1 MKKRILSAV
10 LAVCMLLSLSL
21 SAIAATAGVTVDKS
35 TVKAGEDVAVTV
47 SMDEAVPD
55 LYTLSYKL
63 RYDSSLFTPKSCTT
77 AAGQPHVSMSNPKSD
92 ATGSY
97 VNISTMDPDSNGQT
111 VNAGAFCTVVFT
123 AKSDVSASAGA
134 EFVAEFENAM
144 DKNLNRLTGLGG
156 GSASVTVKPAATA
169 YSVAVSASP
178 AAINVGE
185 TAQVSLAVS
194 EAYSAYQFAVSYDAE
209 KLNYESI
216 SPVDATVKNQN
227 GTLTVT
233 GFGAERTEPVVLTF
247 SGKAAGEAVVTL
259 TAANIDSGDNANVQD
274 APAATITTASATIN
288 VVSMHTVTFNPSYFS
303 GNTTVEHGADYTF
316 SKTDADPAHY
326 NYFNFKVTVGGVEVT
341 PEDNGDGSYTI
352 RNVTGDVVIDA
363 TRQGVEYDVTLVT
376 NFGDDESDI
385 MCAGSMSY
393 GSDGA
398 VMVQNYD
405 PDTYTY
411 TFGLT
416 IGGVE
421 KTFKSQRQT
430 PFAYIL
436 TVDGAEII
444 GDVVITINRTK
455 KAPATTSITFTGSGA
470 ADVEGGATQT
480 ATTGADFSF
489 TLNKKDGYT
498 YAVTAKQGDTVIP
511 VTDNGNGTYTIAGQY
526 VNGTAI
532 TVEIGRTANRTV
544 EVNEY
549 VKLDGKS
556 MFLVTVTGPVED
568 GYVLT
573 YNGNAMFWSEKYNAY
588 AYLVIS
594 DKQLGT
600 VKEEASALIG
610 EKVDTKA
617 VISYTGDVN
626 GTGRIDVNDAQLVWN
641 MYNAKY
647 ASFGATTMEMFLR
660 ADMNGSRNLNVD
672 DAAAIINLI

>member
-21 SAIAATAGVTVDKS
+21 SAIAATAGLTVDKP

-47 SMDEAVPD
+47 SMSES
-55 LYTLSYKL
+55 LSNIVTIAYKL
-63 RYDSSLFTPKSCTT
+63 RYDSSLFTPKSCAT
-77 AAGQPHVSMSNPKSD
+77 AAGQPVVTMSNPKSD
-92 ATGSY
+92 AKGTF
-97 VNISTMDPDSNGQT
+97 VNISTMDTTSEGQT
-111 VNAGAFCTVVFT
+111 VNAGALCTVVFT
-123 AKSDVSASAGA
+123 AKSDVSAATA
-134 EFVAEFENAM
+134 ATFQTEFENLM
-144 DKNLNRLTGLGG
+144 DTSFVPVTTGHDG
-156 GSASVTVKPAATA
+156 GSVSVTVKPAATA

-185 TAQVSLAVS
+185 TAQVSLTVS

-216 SPVDATVKNQN
+216 NTDANVKNQN

-259 TAANIDSGDNANVQD
+259 TSANIDSGDNANVQD

-303 GNTTVEHGADYTF
+303 GNTTVEHGANYTF
-316 SKTDADPAHY
+316 SKTDANPAHY

-341 PEDNGDGSYTI
+341 PVDNGDGSYTI

-385 MCAGSMSY
+385 TCAGSMSY

-398 VMVQNYD
+398 VMVRNYD

-444 GDVVITINRTK
+444 GDVVVTINRTK

-511 VTDNGNGTYTIAGQY
+511 VTDNGNGTYTIEGRY

-532 TVEIGRTANRTV
+532 TVEISRTANRTV

-594 DKQLGT
+594 DKQLGA

-647 ASFGATTMEMFLR
+647 ASFGTTTMEMFLR

>member
-97 VNISTMDPDSNGQT
+97 VNISTMDPDSVGQT

-144 DKNLNRLTGLGG
+144 DKDLKRLTGFGG
-156 GSASVTVKPAATA
+156 GSASVTVKPASAA

-185 TAQVSLAVS
+185 TAQVSLTVS

-216 SPVDATVKNQN
+216 NTDANVKNQN

-233 GFGAERTEPVVLTF
+233 GFGDERTEPVVLTF
-247 SGKAAGEAVVTL
+247 SGKAAGEAKVTL
-259 TAANIDSGDNANVQD
+259 TSANIDSGDNANVQD

-288 VVSMHTVTFNPSYFS
+288 VVSTHTVTFNPNYFS

-316 SKTDADPAHY
+316 RKTDADPKHY
-326 NYFNFKVTVGGVEVT
+326 NYFNFTVKVGGVVVT
-341 PEDNGDGSYTI
+341 PVDNGDGSYTI
-352 RNVTGDVVIDA
+352 RNVTGDVVITA

-398 VMVQNYD
+398 VMISNYD

-416 IGGVE
+416 IGGAE
-421 KTFKSQRQT
+421 KTFKSQNQN

-444 GDVVITINRTK
+444 GDVVVTINRTK
-455 KAPATTSITFTGSGA
+455 KAPATTSITFTGSGS
-470 ADVEGGATQT
+470 ADVDGGATQT
-480 ATTGADFSF
+480 AATGADFSF

-498 YAVTAKQGDTVIP
+498 YTVTAKQGDTVIP
-511 VTDNGNGTYTIAGQY
+511 VTDNGSGTFTIDKQY

-532 TVEIGRTANRTV
+532 TVEISRTANRTV

-556 MFLVTVTGPVED
+556 MFLVTVSGPVED

-594 DKQLGT
+594 DEQLSA

-647 ASFGATTMEMFLR
+647 ASFGTTTMEMFLR